1 MALPLKK
8 EILSESSKSDG
19 AFFLSKKPAT
29 LLLENN
35 SVFKGYAL
43 GAIGY
48 STGELCFNTGMVGYQ
63 EILTDPSYSGQ
74 IILMTYPHIGNYGIN
89 FEDSESHKIQASGL
103 IIKDI
108 SELPSNFRSKKSLD
122 LYLKENNIV
131 GIYGLDTRAIT
142 RIIRKHGS
150 MNAIISSDQ
159 KKIKILQKKLL
170 ETPSMEGLNL
180 TEKVTCKSSYHFNS
194 QKNYKYKIAAIDFG
208 IKSNILRL
216 LSERNCSITVFPAS
230 VSSQEIQEFNPDGVF
245 LSNGPGDPAAVK
257 DAIKCIKEI
266 LGKFPIFGICLG
278 HQLLGLALGASTF
291 KLKYGHRGINHP
303 VKNINNGKIEIT
315 SQNHGFAILKENLP
329 DNIDIT
335 HINLND
341 NTIAGISC
349 PLLNAFS
356 VQYHPESAPGPYDSQ
371 YLFDSFI
378 KMMEKE

>member
-1 MALPLKK
+1 MKLPHKN

-19 AFFLSKKPAT
+19 AFFLSKKPAI

-43 GAIGY
+43 GAIGS

-89 FEDSESHKIQASGL
+89 FEDSESNKIQASGL

-108 SELPSNFRSKKSLD
+108 SEIPSNFRSKKSLN

-159 KKIKILQKKLL
+159 TKIKILQKKLL
-170 ETPSMEGLNL
+170 KTPSMEGLNL
-180 TEKVTCKSSYHFNS
+180 TEVVTCKSSYHYNS
-194 QKNYKYKIAAIDFG
+194 NKNQKYKIAVIDFG

-216 LSERNCSITVFPAS
+216 LSERNCGITVFPAS
-230 VSSQEIQEFNPDGVF
+230 VSSQEIKEFNPDGVF

-257 DAIKCIKEI
+257 GAIKCIKEI

-278 HQLLGLALGASTF
+278 HQILGLALGASTF

-303 VKNINNGKIEIT
+303 IKNINNGKIEIT
-315 SQNHGFAILKENLP
+315 SQNHGFAISKDNLP

-349 PLLNAFS
+349 PFLNASS

-378 KMMEKE
+378 KMMEKK